1 MGRLSLLD
9 GDTAGVGA
17 AGGGTTAGG
26 VTVAAGVIAVGT
38 GVPAGVAGRS
48 AGWRC
53 SSGGIAVKGCAGGG
67 IIGVGTAF
75 ATTGSTMRV
84 SRLRIVPSSFWT
96 VTVHVPGKLGEMFLL
111 ECTRQGLP
119 VTGNCKPN

>member
-9 GDTAGVGA
+9 GGTAGVGA

-26 VTVAAGVIAVGT
+26 VTVAAGVVAVGT

-53 SSGGIAVKGCAGGG
+53 SSGGIAVKG
-67 IIGVGTAF
+67 
-75 ATTGSTMRV
+75 
-84 SRLRIVPSSFWT
+84 
-96 VTVHVPGKLGEMFLL
+96 
-111 ECTRQGLP
+111 
-119 VTGNCKPN
+119 

>member
-9 GDTAGVGA
+9 GGTAGVGA

-26 VTVAAGVIAVGT
+26 VTVAAGV
-38 GVPAGVAGRS
+38 VAGRS

-53 SSGGIAVKGCAGGG
+53 SSGGIVVKGCAGGG

-75 ATTGSTMRV
+75 VTTGSTMRV

-96 VTVHVPGKLGEMFLL
+96 VTVHVPGRLGEMFLL